1 MRGGYLSLFS
11 FSLSRTRTYRID
23 SQLRERE
30 RVRVCTGVRVRAVA
44 ASEMSVVHQGVQ
56 VDEGVGEQNFYL
68 VLLSVCLSVCH
79 RRGQFLLRLSEV
91 RGSSGWMVDSC
102 TARKK
107 DISLFSSVQKN
118 LL

>member
-1 MRGGYLSLFS
+1 M
-11 FSLSRTRTYRID
+11 
-23 SQLRERE
+23 
-30 RVRVCTGVRVRAVA
+30 CTGVRVRAVA

-91 RGSSGWMVDSC
+91 RGSSGWFGWMVDSC

-107 DISLFSSVQKN
+107 DISLFSSVQKI